1 MQSLVVY
8 MNNMLMNL
16 PLMLPAWIPGWV
28 VLILALPVLLYVL
41 AFLLMPFSVFGVKAR
56 IESLETQIDS
66 LHEELRTMAMR
77 ASGILPPSST
87 ELEPYEDVP
96 NFGRLKKSQRGYE
109 EPAVP
114 VRAPVP
120 TPVRPV
126 VSSAPIPTPLA
137 TPIVPARER
146 LTPAPPPPAR
156 ATRRTEPR
164 LD

>member
-1 MQSLVVY
+1 
-8 MNNMLMNL
+8 MLMNL

-56 IESLETQIDS
+56 IESLEAQIDS

-87 ELEPYEDVP
+87 ELDPYEDMP
-96 NFGRLKKSQRGYE
+96 NFGRLKKSQRGYT
-109 EPAVP
+109 EPAEP
-114 VRAPVP
+114 VMTPP
-120 TPVRPV
+120 TIRPV
-126 VSSAPIPTPLA
+126 VSPAPMPTPLSA
-137 TPIVPARER
+137 PIVPARER

-156 ATRRTEPR
+156 AVRRTEPR